1 MFGLLGK
8 VVNIYVFLI
17 SLAIGTLFVYLSVPT
32 PTVIYV
38 YPTPDNIDK
47 VEYVDKAQNCFQF
60 KASEV
65 KCASDS
71 KEIPVQ
77 SSPVKNDELNGIL

>member
-38 YPTPDNIDK
+38 YPTPDNIDR

-65 KCASDS
+65 KCGTDS
-71 KEIPVQ
+71 KEIPIQ
-77 SSPVKNDELNGIL
+77 SSPVKKDELLM

>member
-32 PTVIYV
+32 PTIIYV
-38 YPTPDNIDK
+38 YPTPDNIEK

-65 KCASDS
+65 NCGTDS
-71 KEIPVQ
+71 KEIPIQ
-77 SSPVKNDELNGIL
+77 SSPVKKDELVM